1 VASARGGPSAAPSA
15 LAVFRNRNF
24 TALWTG
30 QLVSTIGSALTSLA
44 ASILVFRETGS
55 ALSVGLMLMATAAP
69 SLLIGL
75 IAGVFVDRLDRKRI
89 LIAADLIRGV
99 LVVFIPFLFRIDIAW
114 LYIIV
119 MLTSAVGQFYDP
131 AHESVLPEVASDE
144 DLAAANSFMAISSF
158 GSTAIGFAASG
169 LIASRYPIEWA
180 FYLDGLSFAFSAA
193 CILLV
198 RVPSIEVEG
207 RTSIATVALNLK
219 SGARFLFETPILRS
233 LLLVSLPVYISFG
246 LWNSL
251 LLPFALRALHATEFE
266 YGLQEALTSVGFV
279 IGSLIMARLA
289 DRYREGEWITY
300 SFIGMGLVGAAYA
313 ATISIPL
320 AIVLVMISGLL
331 NAPASI
337 ARRLIVQRNAPREV
351 RGRVNS
357 AFFVT
362 RDVVFLI
369 GMAAAGLADLY
380 GVRLLVLI
388 SALLLVISGA
398 LTLAMPG
405 LGRPGASWLQALGL
419 LRRAALPSQIGY
431 RPALAADLDL
441 LAGHWPAI
449 AGLAADDRRAL
460 LADAHVKDVA
470 QGATILHHEAP
481 GDEAYFILK
490 GHAVAGLA
498 APEGNYRSL
507 SSLSSGDIFGEIAAL
522 TGSHRTANVVADEP
536 TTLLEIPAATLR
548 GLMAVPAI
556 SQIVLSKMSERL
568 GRTHAADLPRLASL
582 DQQALQELR
591 TPTEP
596 LEAKPDRAGANQP
609 SDEGGPKELAP

>member
-1 VASARGGPSAAPSA
+1 MSSQEVATAGTPSP
-15 LAVFRNRNF
+15 LAVFKNRNF
-24 TALWTG
+24 AALWTG

-99 LVVFIPFLFRIDIAW
+99 LVVTIPYLFRIDITW
-114 LYIIV
+114 LYVIV

-131 AHESVLPEVASDE
+131 AHESILPEVASDE

-193 CILLV
+193 SILLV
-198 RVPSIEVEG
+198 KVPRLQVEG
-207 RTSIATVALNLK
+207 RTSVATVMVNLK
-219 SGARFLFETPILRS
+219 SGARFLMNTPVLRS
-233 LLLVSLPVYISFG
+233 LLLVSLPVYVSFG

-279 IGSLIMARLA
+279 MGSLLMARLA
-289 DRYREGEWITY
+289 DRYREGQWITY
-300 SFIGMGLVGAAYA
+300 SFLGMGLVGVIYA
-313 ATISIPL
+313 ATVSIPL
-320 AIVLVMISGLL
+320 AIALVMISGLL

-337 ARRLIVQRNAPREV
+337 ARRLVVQRNAPRQV
-351 RGRVNS
+351 RGRINS

-369 GMAAAGLADLY
+369 GMAAAGLADIY
-380 GVRLLVLI
+380 GVRLLILI

-405 LGRPGASWLQALGL
+405 LGQPGASWRQALSL
-419 LRRAALPSQIGY
+419 LRRAPATAAALAY
-431 RPALAADLDL
+431 RPATADDLDL
-441 LAGHWPAI
+441 LIGHWPALS
-449 AGLAADDRRAL
+449 GLKPPERRAL
-460 LADAHVKDVA
+460 LASARVNQVA
-470 QGATILHHEAP
+470 TGSTILRHDTS

-490 GHAVAGLA
+490 GHAVAGLVT
-498 APEGNYRSL
+498 PEGKYRSL
-507 SSLSSGDIFGEIAAL
+507 SSLSAGDLFGEIAAL
-522 TGSHRTANVVADEP
+522 TGSRRTANVVADEP
-536 TTLLEIPAATLR
+536 TTMLQIPAPTLR
-548 GLMAVPAI
+548 NLMGVPAI
-556 SQIVLSKMSERL
+556 SRVVLSKMSERL
-568 GRTHAADLPRLASL
+568 SRTHAADLPRLASL

-591 TPTEP
+591 TPIQG
-596 LEAKPDRAGANQP
+596 LEALTA
-609 SDEGGPKELAP
+609 EGGSTTAS